1 MSENNEN
8 GTGKL
13 MEFNADAINSL
24 SAIEVTQFIAAAK
37 TINSDPVGYV
47 QKVSAMLAKCAV
59 SCPPEWGKPDDP
71 MSYLKLDYRPDFIEV
86 LNLAVA
92 AIQAPI
98 KNSDAPSTST

>member
-1 MSENNEN
+1 MSKTEN
-8 GTGKL
+8 GAKVT
-13 MEFNADAINSL
+13 FDFTHL
-24 SAIEVTQFIAAAK
+24 SALHMDELNKARNTLDLSKIAEV
-37 TINSDPVGYV
+37 
-47 QKVSAMLAKCAV
+47 LAFYAV

>member
-59 SCPPEWGKPDDP
+59 SCPPEWGDP
-71 MSYLKLDYRPDFIEV
+71 KSPETYQ
-86 LNLAVA
+86 NLPWKTTFQDAVKA
-92 AIQAPI
+92 LSQEL
-98 KNSDAPSTST
+98 NSDTKN